1 MNKVVGVYQTG
12 AKTQVINGSAISYD
26 NIILHIVTDEIPENM
41 IEGFQGS
48 YTKDVKLKRSVARL
62 VGCTN
67 WFDLVGREVEFGVT
81 IGAKG
86 PQINRVFVQDNP
98 FDDKKQNNKES

>member
-12 AKTQVINGSAISYD
+12 SRTQVINGSAVSYD
-26 NIILHIVTDEIPENM
+26 NIVLHIVTDESPENM
-41 IEGFQGS
+41 IEGFNGS

-62 VGCTN
+62 VGCDN

-81 IGAKG
+81 IGSKG

-98 FDDKKQNNKES
+98 FDDKKQTKKES

>member
-12 AKTQVINGSAISYD
+12 AKTQVINGSAVSYD

-41 IEGFQGS
+41 IEGFSGS

-62 VGCTN
+62 VGCQN
-67 WFDLVGREVEFGVT
+67 WFDLVGCDVEFGVT

-86 PQINRVFVQDNP
+86 PQINRVYVQDNP
-98 FDDKKQNNKES
+98 FDNKKSDKEKQ